1 MATEDAKKHSDLQSG
16 SRPSQDERRGPPRN
30 CAFSADGAQDLAVES
45 TVVAGHTAWAHLGCL
60 PSLATRLK
68 RDVNVN
74 TYFKTRFAAYCIY
87 FENIQST
94 SNLHPIYIQ
103 STSNLHPIYIQSTS
117 NLHPIYLSGVA
128 VFVLYWIFT
137 EFLLNVYSFFFWRN
151 RQAMWS
157 LRALSC
163 DDHISFSCA
172 LLRDLLRYEFGHR
185 HLMFGS
191 TVLWLLLFVFLEI
204 LQVLADGPLSEG
216 HLLGVLLRESR
227 LTTPTGTS
235 QIYAGGRYEAQ
246 KETWESRMSWAST
259 KLLVHVVSF
268 LFYELTGQV
277 IDPQL
282 TWMLGRLQTCSNFK

>member
-1 MATEDAKKHSDLQSG
+1 
-16 SRPSQDERRGPPRN
+16 
-30 CAFSADGAQDLAVES
+30 
-45 TVVAGHTAWAHLGCL
+45 
-60 PSLATRLK
+60 
-68 RDVNVN
+68 
-74 TYFKTRFAAYCIY
+74 
-87 FENIQST
+87 
-94 SNLHPIYIQ
+94 
-103 STSNLHPIYIQSTS
+103 
-117 NLHPIYLSGVA
+117 
-128 VFVLYWIFT
+128 
-137 EFLLNVYSFFFWRN
+137 
-151 RQAMWS
+151 
-157 LRALSC
+157 
-163 DDHISFSCA
+163 
-172 LLRDLLRYEFGHR
+172 LRYEFGHR

-246 KETWESRMSWAST
+246 KETWESWMSWAST

-282 TWMLGRLQTCSNFK
+282 TWMLGRL

>member
-1 MATEDAKKHSDLQSG
+1 
-16 SRPSQDERRGPPRN
+16 
-30 CAFSADGAQDLAVES
+30 
-45 TVVAGHTAWAHLGCL
+45 
-60 PSLATRLK
+60 
-68 RDVNVN
+68 
-74 TYFKTRFAAYCIY
+74 
-87 FENIQST
+87 
-94 SNLHPIYIQ
+94 
-103 STSNLHPIYIQSTS
+103 
-117 NLHPIYLSGVA
+117 
-128 VFVLYWIFT
+128 
-137 EFLLNVYSFFFWRN
+137 
-151 RQAMWS
+151 MWS

-246 KETWESRMSWAST
+246 KET
-259 KLLVHVVSF
+259 
-268 LFYELTGQV
+268 
-277 IDPQL
+277 
-282 TWMLGRLQTCSNFK
+282 